1 MKHRPDTEHINNE
14 VHISSV
20 VVFCKSE
27 YCAEIEE
34 QISQIEDCDVYA
46 SEHSEGKI
54 VVIIEASGGKR
65 ILDKID
71 AIQALENIIR
81 VTPVYHQYEPESEL
95 NKIVEADSL

>member
-1 MKHRPDTEHINNE
+1 MKTRPDTEHVNDE

-20 VVFCKSE
+20 VVFCNTE
-27 YCAEIEE
+27 NCAEIEE
-34 QISQIEDCDVYA
+34 KISQIEDCDVYA

-71 AIQALENIIR
+71 AIQAFENIIS

-95 NKIVEADSL
+95 QKIVEAE